1 MKLDITRGL
10 AVAALGLAA
19 MACSG
24 ESAPPPPATTAT
36 QPAAAPATTSMAG
49 AVAAGDFGV
58 PACDQYMRKYLACVD
73 SKVPEAA
80 RGMMKQSFEQSK
92 AAWKQAASTPE
103 GRAGLVSA
111 CTQAE
116 ATAKQAMAAYGCAW

>member
-1 MKLDITRGL
+1 MRLDIVKGFAL
-10 AVAALGLAA
+10 AVVAVAAVG
-19 MACSG
+19 CSG
-24 ESAPPPPATTAT
+24 ESAPPPATTAT

-49 AVAAGDFGV
+49 TVAAGDFGV

-92 AAWKQAASTPE
+92 AAWKQAASTPD
-103 GRAGLVSA
+103 GRAGLASA
-111 CTQAE
+111 CAQAE
-116 ATAKQAMAAYGCAW
+116 ATAKQAMAPYGCTW

>member
-1 MKLDITRGL
+1 MGLDLIKGVAVGAIL
-10 AVAALGLAA
+10 AVAG
-19 MACSG
+19 CSG
-24 ESAPPPPATTAT
+24 ASAPPPPATTAT
-36 QPAAAPATTSMAG
+36 QPATTSVAP

-73 SKVPEAA
+73 SKVPEAGRA
-80 RGMMKQSFEQSK
+80 AMRQSFEHAR

-103 GRAGLVSA
+103 GRQHLAAA

-116 ATAKQAMAAYGCAW
+116 ATAKQAMAPYGCAW